1 MKKYLMSFAAVAA
14 MLLMAA
20 CGNKSANT
28 TNDNAEAE
36 EAAAPIEVT
45 YDDFTVE
52 KYGASVDVPQGMRR
66 TDTPVMDNGGC
77 WSFVPEDADD
87 FPIDAAVQFSVNET
101 YFGDYTKEKVEQYFN
116 EDIPEDATTK
126 ELGDMEY
133 TYSVEGEYIN
143 EYHRVMYKGNLCA
156 DVTVAY
162 TEKYA
167 DKLGGD
173 IRDHILQSMTW
184 K

>member
-1 MKKYLMSFAAVAA
+1 MKKYLITFAAVVA
-14 MLLMAA
+14 MLLVAS

-28 TNDNAEAE
+28 TNESAGE
-36 EAAAPIEVT
+36 EAVAPAEVT
-45 YDDFTVE
+45 YESFDIETC
-52 KYGASVDVPQGMRR
+52 AATCDVPQGMRR
-66 TDTPVMDNGGC
+66 TDDPVMDNGGV
-77 WSFVPEDADD
+77 WTFVPEESED
-87 FPIDAAVQFSVNET
+87 FPIDATVQFSVNET
-101 YFGDYTKEKVEQYFN
+101 YFDDYTQEKVERYFN
-116 EDIPEDATTK
+116 EDIPSDATSK

-133 TYSVEGEYIN
+133 TYSVESEFIN
-143 EYHRVMYKGNLCA
+143 EYHRVMYKGKLCA

-173 IRDHILQSMTW
+173 IRDHILQSMKW

>member
-1 MKKYLMSFAAVAA
+1 MTIAAIAA
-14 MLLMAA
+14 MLLVAGCA
-20 CGNKSANT
+20 GKSAST
-28 TNDNAEAE
+28 TTETTTDE
-36 EAAAPIEVT
+36 EAATPVEVT
-45 YDDFTVE
+45 YETYTVE
-52 KYGASVDVPQGMRR
+52 KYGVSVDVPQGMHR
-66 TDTPVMDNGGC
+66 TDDPVMDNGAI
-77 WSFVPEDADD
+77 WSYVAEGSGD
-87 FPIDAAVQFSVNET
+87 FPIDASMSVGVYET
-101 YFGDYTKEKVEQYFN
+101 YYGDFTQEKVAQYFN